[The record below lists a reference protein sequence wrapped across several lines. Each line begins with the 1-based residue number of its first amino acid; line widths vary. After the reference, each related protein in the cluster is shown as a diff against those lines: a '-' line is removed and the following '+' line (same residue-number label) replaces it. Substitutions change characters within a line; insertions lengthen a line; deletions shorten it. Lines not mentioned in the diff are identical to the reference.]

1 MANYIFHDPTGRRD
15 RRARLGVG
23 LLVSLAAL
31 IVAGFFAT
39 LAFAPLLPQLSLKD
53 PRVLQAL
60 HVETAHRLKGKP
72 AWTHVPRRPNAGAP
86 GGATRPLSVG
96 FYVSWDENSRPSL
109 ARHIDQLDVV
119 SPQWIF
125 LSGSLGPVS
134 VTTDAPA
141 EAIIASAKNSPSVL
155 PSITNAHDGLFDG
168 PLASNLLVN
177 PAARAALGTNLVN
190 LAKSHGYGGYVFD
203 LENISPQALAQYP
216 ALVAE
221 ARAALKP
228 LGREVWVTVPFANPD
243 WNLKTFQSVSDT
255 VVLMAYDQHWG
266 GDAGQGGGQPGP
278 PAGEDWYEKNLEKA
292 ADQLDPA
299 RMVVAL
305 GDY

>member
-53 PRVLQAL
+53 PHVLQAL

-72 AWTHVPRRPNAGAP
+72 AWTHVPRRPNAGSP

-96 FYVSWDENSRPSL
+96 FYVSWDESSLPSL
-109 ARHIDQLDVV
+109 AQHIDQLDVV

-125 LSGSLGPVS
+125 LNGSLGPVS
-134 VTTDAPA
+134 VTSDPRA
-141 EAIIASAKNSPSVL
+141 EAIIANAKNSPSVL

-168 PLASNLLVN
+168 PLANNLLTN
-177 PAARAALGTNLVN
+177 PAARTALVTNLVN
-190 LAKSHGYGGYVFD
+190 LAKSRGYGGGPFD
-203 LENISPQALAQYP
+203 PEKISPPPRAQYT
-216 ALVAE
+216 ARVA
-221 ARAALKP
+221 
-228 LGREVWVTVPFANPD
+228 
-243 WNLKTFQSVSDT
+243 
-255 VVLMAYDQHWG
+255 
-266 GDAGQGGGQPGP
+266 
-278 PAGEDWYEKNLEKA
+278 
-292 ADQLDPA
+292 
-299 RMVVAL
+299 
-305 GDY
+305 